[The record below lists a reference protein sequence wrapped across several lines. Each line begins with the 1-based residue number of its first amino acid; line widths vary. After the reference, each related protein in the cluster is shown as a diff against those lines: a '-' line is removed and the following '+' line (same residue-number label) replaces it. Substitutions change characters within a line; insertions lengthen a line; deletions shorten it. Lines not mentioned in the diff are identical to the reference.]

1 MPSEI
6 KERTVTLAAKLKERA
21 TNIKAKELEEICI
34 ILTDISTSMDESCPN
49 GETKLMAVKRSIPFL
64 QARGSYLMY
73 SLVAF
78 GSVAYLIQQPTS
90 NFSTIILQADHLITQ
105 GMTNIPA
112 ALKMGLKMTEESTA
126 LRRRMIL
133 LTDGQNNEDERWMEP
148 QIQSCI
154 DKKVVVDCIAFG
166 RHADI
171 NLLKS
176 ISKRTGG
183 IFQEADSPLALQ
195 QAYHRLN
202 YQLRYLEQKVSK

>member
-1 MPSEI
+1 M
-6 KERTVTLAAKLKERA
+6 KEVEERRQTLAEKLKERA

-34 ILTDISTSMDESCPN
+34 ILTDISTSMDEGCPN
-49 GETKLMAVKRSIPFL
+49 GESKLMAVKRSIPYL

-73 SLVAF
+73 SLIAF

-112 ALKMGLKMTEESTA
+112 ALKLGVKMTEESTA
-126 LRRRMIL
+126 LRKRMIL
-133 LTDGQNNEDERWMEP
+133 MTDGQNNEDQRWMEP
-148 QIQSCI
+148 SIQSCI

-166 RHADI
+166 NHADI

-176 ISKRTGG
+176 IATRTGG
-183 IFQEADSPLALQ
+183 IFQEADSPFALQ
-195 QAYHRLN
+195 QAYAKLN
-202 YQLRYLEQKVSK
+202 FQVRYLEHKQ